1 MTAQTCRS
9 TEEGG
14 EDKVSSTFLFCT
26 IRWKKESSLRSVLWK
41 RTRFRGKNHASS
53 AEFAEFE
60 IILKHSA
67 AEVERAVGSMS
78 HKF

>member
-1 MTAQTCRS
+1 M
-9 TEEGG
+9 E
-14 EDKVSSTFLFCT
+14 
-26 IRWKKESSLRSVLWK
+26 KESSLRSVLWK

-53 AEFAEFE
+53 AGFAEFE

-67 AEVERAVGSMS
+67 AEVETAVGSMS